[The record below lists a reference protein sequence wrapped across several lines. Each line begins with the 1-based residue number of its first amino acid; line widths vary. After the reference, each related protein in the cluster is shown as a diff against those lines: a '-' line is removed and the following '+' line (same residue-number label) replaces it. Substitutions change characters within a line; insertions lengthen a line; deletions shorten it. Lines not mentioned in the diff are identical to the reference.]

1 MLDEFEKSITVKY
14 RAKIWSR
21 FVKALKEY
29 ELLSPGDKVCVCIS
43 GGKDSMLMARLFMQL
58 KKHSDFDFNVEYL
71 VMNPGYNKLNQ
82 EVIDKN
88 LKILGID
95 AKIVKTNIFDIANLQ
110 QGRSPCFLCA
120 KMRRG
125 ALYNTAKKLGCNK
138 IALGHHY
145 DDVIETT
152 LMNMLNSGSFQT
164 MLPKLHSTNFP
175 SMELIRP
182 MYFIREK
189 DIISWKN
196 YHNLEFIQC
205 ACKLTENLNH
215 ADDGS
220 TISQRYN
227 TKQLIKQLKETYN
240 DQVEKNIF
248 MAGSNVTL
256 DMVGGYRE
264 GGKYH
269 SFLDL
274 YDSKIV
280 HKKTYNSF
288 KELLVYSSPFLVNFS
303 KPNNVFVKFIDSEKE
318 NFNYGPEI
326 SLALNDKIDIAV
338 LPLEGENLSNTIEY
352 LKQKNENI
360 NILQTKEFDATKLK
374 YTKAKI
380 QKYMNIKLNSHD
392 LSQFETLKEYIKEK
406 QIKNLNIIML
416 ITC

>member
-58 KKHSDFDFNVEYL
+58 KKHSDFDFDAEYL

-82 EVIDKN
+82 EVINKN

-175 SMELIRP
+175 GMELIRP

-205 ACKLTENLNH
+205 ACKLTESLSH

-248 MAGSNVTL
+248 IAGSNITL

-274 YDSKIV
+274 YDSRIV

-288 KELLVYSSPFLVNFS
+288 KELLVNSAPFLVNFS
-303 KPNNVFVKFIDSEKE
+303 KTNNVFVKFIDSEKE
-318 NFNYGPEI
+318 NSNYGPEI

-338 LPLEGENLSNTIEY
+338 LPLESENLSNTIEY
-352 LKQKNENI
+352 LKQKNEH
-360 NILQTKEFDATKLK
+360 LTVLKTKEFDSPKLK

-380 QKYMNIKLNSHD
+380 QKNMNIKMNSHS
-392 LSQFETLKEYIKEK
+392 LSQFETLREYIKEK

-416 ITC
+416 IT